1 MMMKYFFKK
10 TITLIVA
17 LILIS
22 LIIFIA
28 FSLIPGDAA
37 ISKAGFNA
45 TPERIEQIR
54 HELGLDLPLYEQY
67 FNWIKG
73 VVTGDF
79 GESFQYS
86 GYSVSNLISG
96 KLPYT
101 LVLTAITLIIILI
114 ISIPLGI
121 YAAKKR
127 NSSVDG
133 FITVTTQTVMAIPP
147 FFLGMLITYFFGI
160 LLKLFTPGRIP
171 DPSEDI
177 LGSIAFMIFPAVAIA
192 LPKVSMTA
200 KFLKVSIVG
209 ELNKDYVRTAYSK
222 GNTENSVLYKHVLK
236 NSMIPTL
243 TFIGIIIADIIAN
256 SIIIE
261 KVFNIPGLGSLLIN
275 AITNRDYPVVMASV
289 LIIGGF
295 IIVINFVIDI
305 LYKLIDPRVKV

>member
-1 MMMKYFFKK
+1 MAKYLLKK
-10 TITLIVA
+10 TITLIIA

-22 LIIFIA
+22 VIIFVA

-45 TPERIEQIR
+45 TPERLAQIR
-54 HELGLDLPLYEQY
+54 HELGLDLPVYTQY
-67 FNWIKG
+67 FNWITG
-73 VVTGDF
+73 VLSGDF
-79 GESFQYS
+79 GESFQYT
-86 GYSVSNLISG
+86 GYSVGSLIAG

-101 LVLTAITLIIILI
+101 LILTFLTLIIILV

-127 NSSVDG
+127 NSRVDG
-133 FITVTTQTVMAIPP
+133 FITLTTQTVMAIPP

-160 LLKLFTPGRIP
+160 VIKLFTPGRIP

-177 LGSIAFMIFPAVAIA
+177 LSSIIFMIFPAVAIA

-200 KFLKVSIVG
+200 KFLKVSILC
-209 ELNKDYVRTAYSK
+209 EINKDYVRTAYSK
-222 GNTENSVLYKHVLK
+222 GNTENTVLYKHVLK
-236 NSMIPTL
+236 NSMIPTI

-275 AITNRDYPVVMASV
+275 GITNRDYPVVMASV
-289 LIIGGF
+289 LIIGAF
-295 IIVINFVIDI
+295 IIVTNFIIDI
-305 LYKLIDPRVKV
+305 LYRIIDPRVKV

>member
-1 MMMKYFFKK
+1 MAKYLLKK
-10 TITLIVA
+10 TITLIIA

-22 LIIFIA
+22 VIIFVA

-45 TPERIEQIR
+45 TPERLAQIR
-54 HELGLDLPLYEQY
+54 HELGLDLPVYTQY
-67 FNWIKG
+67 FNWITG
-73 VVTGDF
+73 VLSGDF
-79 GESFQYS
+79 GESFQYT
-86 GYSVSNLISG
+86 GYSVGSLIAG

-101 LVLTAITLIIILI
+101 LILTFLTLIIILV

-127 NSSVDG
+127 NSRVDG
-133 FITVTTQTVMAIPP
+133 FITLTTQTVMAIPP

-160 LLKLFTPGRIP
+160 VIKLFTPGRIP

-177 LGSIAFMIFPAVAIA
+177 LSSIIFMIFPAVAIA

-200 KFLKVSIVG
+200 KFLKVSILG
-209 ELNKDYVRTAYSK
+209 EMNKDYVRTAYSK
-222 GNTENSVLYKHVLK
+222 GNTENTVLYKHVLK
-236 NSMIPTL
+236 NSMIPTI

-275 AITNRDYPVVMASV
+275 GITNRDYPVVMASV
-289 LIIGGF
+289 LIIGAF
-295 IIVINFVIDI
+295 IIVTNFIIDI
-305 LYKLIDPRVKV
+305 LYRIIDPRVKV